1 MITSQPATAHDNA
14 AHDSAAHDSAAHDS
28 AAHDNAAHNERVFKR
43 EMLPAIP
50 ALRSFA
56 RGLCGN
62 RDLADDLAQEA
73 LLKAWAARTSFR
85 PGTNFKAWLFT
96 ILRNHFYS
104 QGRRASR
111 FAAWDPDLADRILVP
126 PPDQGVAIHFA
137 DLERGL
143 GRLPLSQRE
152 ALVLV
157 VTHGLQY
164 EEAADVMGCAVGTVK
179 SRVARARVSL
189 MRFLDGPASASDT
202 GADTEMA
209 EIPTGHAVRRV
220 A

>member
-1 MITSQPATAHDNA
+1 MTNPHPKSADCESGHSDA
-14 AHDSAAHDSAAHDS
+14 AKNDA
-28 AAHDNAAHNERVFKR
+28 VFKR
-43 EMLPAIP
+43 DMLAAIP

-56 RGLCGN
+56 RGLSGN
-62 RDLADDLAQEA
+62 RDLADDLAQET
-73 LLKAWAARTSFR
+73 LLKAWAARASFR

-111 FAAWDPDLADRILVP
+111 FAAWDPDLADRILVT
-126 PPDQGVAIHFA
+126 PPDQGLAIHFA

-143 GRLPLSQRE
+143 GKLPLGQRE

-157 VTHGLQY
+157 ATHGLHY
-164 EEAADVMGCAVGTVK
+164 EEAAEVMGCAVGTVK
-179 SRVARARVSL
+179 SRVARARLSL
-189 MRFLDGPASASDT
+189 MRFLDGPPLAAGSAPD
-202 GADTEMA
+202 GPDA
-209 EIPTGHAVRRV
+209 EIPTGYDVQRV